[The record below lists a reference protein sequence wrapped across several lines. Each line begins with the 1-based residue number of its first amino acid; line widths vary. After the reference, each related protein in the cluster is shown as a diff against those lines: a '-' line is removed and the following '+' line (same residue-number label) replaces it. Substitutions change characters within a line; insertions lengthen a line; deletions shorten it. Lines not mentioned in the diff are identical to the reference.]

1 MVKYVKL
8 PGTDNTSDILTKA
21 VEAPT
26 IDKHMEALGLEFRSG
41 RHMAT
46 PTFNGEEDGT
56 PDIGQ

>member
-1 MVKYVKL
+1 MKYVKL
-8 PGTDNTSDILTKA
+8 LGVDNTSDILTKA

-41 RHMAT
+41 RHTAT